1 MSRLKTPSVGLAAA
15 LAGIYLVLT
24 AFSMA
29 CAFDHVDPMPA
40 GHHHGETVSH
50 SGFCAWACQVNPT
63 SDTGPS
69 ALVLQPFLMV
79 ALFVGNDHTVIAAR
93 ANVHAASRAPPIQS

>member
-79 ALFVGNDHTVIAAR
+79 AFFVDSAHTVIAAR
-93 ANVHAASRAPPIQS
+93 VSFHAASRAPPIQS